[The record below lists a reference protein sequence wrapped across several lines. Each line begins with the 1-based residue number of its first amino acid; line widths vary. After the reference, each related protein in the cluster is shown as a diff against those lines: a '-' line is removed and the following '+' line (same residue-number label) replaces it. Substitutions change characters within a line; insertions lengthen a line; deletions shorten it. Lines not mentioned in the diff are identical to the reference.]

1 MNLYV
6 HGSRDCT
13 NEKSLGISE
22 SVMPYSVTNRL
33 HISSILSIAFILN
46 SSCSDTSRY
55 YSTVNLFL
63 RLFWG
68 VVLLRPR
75 IISWWLTYYWPGNH
89 SLDTWMSHIL
99 LEDYR
104 PSVKMSP
111 ISPLKTSHIPNPF
124 ARRLVPIVLRATD
137 EVHCIFSRA
146 QILQFILKIIYLNL
160 EIPYL
165 RS

>member
-1 MNLYV
+1 
-6 HGSRDCT
+6 
-13 NEKSLGISE
+13 
-22 SVMPYSVTNRL
+22 
-33 HISSILSIAFILN
+33 
-46 SSCSDTSRY
+46 
-55 YSTVNLFL
+55 
-63 RLFWG
+63 
-68 VVLLRPR
+68 
-75 IISWWLTYYWPGNH
+75 
-89 SLDTWMSHIL
+89 MSHIL